1 MPLRPIRPTMLILL
15 ATAASFAAGC
25 GSSRPVASAPS
36 AVDRWVDRQGGMLAC
51 PDRQAR
57 LDRAVAALGRPDLT
71 CLRTYVLGTDRP
83 AAYSWPDGRVFV
95 SRGLVDL
102 LDDAE
107 LAAAIAHECGHL
119 IADGHVAATPPT
131 ALTGKPA
138 HACGGDA
145 EVAADREGV
154 ALLRAANI
162 DPAALA
168 RVLAKLGADARL
180 DAGIRQQVRERAELL
195 HDIR

>member
-1 MPLRPIRPTMLILL
+1 MPLRSSRPIILSLL
-15 ATAASFAAGC
+15 ASAVLFTVGC
-25 GSSRPVASAPS
+25 GSSQLTAVGPS
-36 AVDRWVDRQGGMLAC
+36 AADRWVDRQGGPLAC

-57 LDRAVAALGRPDLT
+57 LDRAVAALGRPDLA
-71 CLRTYVLGTDRP
+71 CLKPRLLATDRP

-107 LAAAIAHECGHL
+107 LTAAIAHECGHL
-119 IADGHVAATPPT
+119 IADGHVAATPPM

-138 HACGGDA
+138 RACGGDA
-145 EVAADREGV
+145 EVTADREGV

-162 DPAALA
+162 DPAALS
-168 RVLAKLGADARL
+168 RVLAKLGTDARL
-180 DAGIRQQVRERAELL
+180 DTGTRQQVRERAELL